1 MPRMARPKSLLSV
14 ERQLARAG
22 SAERRRVATWY
33 FPTALRVHGTPV
45 AELRRIARDL
55 ARSVSDSPGK
65 EVVAMTVALA
75 RRGSFEARAVAY
87 EVLAM
92 HRSAAEALT
101 LRDVEQLGRGMDNW
115 GVVDAYSVL
124 VSGPAWRRG
133 LVSDGAIAKWSRSK
147 DRWWRRAALA
157 STVALNMR
165 SRGGEGDVPR
175 TLAVCTRLA
184 ADHDDMVEKALSWA
198 LRAAIQHD
206 RAAVAG
212 FLDTHDGVLGR
223 RVVREVST
231 KLRTGKK
238 NAPRKHRPR

>member
-1 MPRMARPKSLLSV
+1 MPRMTRSLNPLSV

-22 SAERRRVATWY
+22 TAERRRVATWY
-33 FPTALRVHGTPV
+33 FPTKLRVHGTPV
-45 AELRRIARDL
+45 PELRRIARDL
-55 ARSVSDSPGK
+55 ARSLRDSTGK
-65 EVVAMTVALA
+65 EAVAIAVAIA

-92 HRSAAEALT
+92 HRGAAEAVT

-133 LVSDGAIAKWSRSK
+133 RISDGAIAKWSRSR

-175 TLAVCTRLA
+175 TLVVCARLV

-206 RAAVAG
+206 RAAVER
-212 FLDTHDGVLGR
+212 FLREHDEVLGR

-238 NAPRKHRPR
+238 NAPRKHRRG